1 MRRPSHEHVV
11 RRRANSQY
19 QVYEALSYVPAYDVL
34 AYVALSLSYALAYR
48 ALSYVLAYEALSYV
62 LAKRRRANSPREA
75 GVSIKGSSRVQPPH
89 APSHEIVLRIVGH
102 GG

>member
-34 AYVALSLSYALAYR
+34 AYVALSLSYA
-48 ALSYVLAYEALSYV
+48 LAYEALSYV